1 MKIIPLFLRKPE
13 PSVSWKQTSHR
24 SYTDITARIILQAAL
39 QSVSLT
45 PYLTKSIPFLLQTKG
60 IDPGPI
66 SRFWSMGT
74 FKKEKCEANQE
85 CPEKKVRAYM
95 FSLWS
100 FLASMAGGLLLLWW
114 DYEYHPTNS
123 QLWMVPLGLIL
134 FFTPAIAWFAVVVSG
149 TCNYKVDDDNS
160 HKTSELVLQVRRLS

>member
-1 MKIIPLFLRKPE
+1 MRCRFHSYVNI
-13 PSVSWKQTSHR
+13 SW
-24 SYTDITARIILQAAL
+24 SYTDIDHCSYHFA
-39 QSVSLT
+39 SGS
-45 PYLTKSIPFLLQTKG
+45 SICLSNSPSNKG
-60 IDPGPI
+60 DPGPI
-66 SRFWSMGT
+66 SWFWSMGT
-74 FKKEKCEANQE
+74 FKKEKCGANQE

-100 FLASMAGGLLLLWW
+100 FLASVAGGLLLLWW
-114 DYEYHPTNS
+114 DYEFHPTNS